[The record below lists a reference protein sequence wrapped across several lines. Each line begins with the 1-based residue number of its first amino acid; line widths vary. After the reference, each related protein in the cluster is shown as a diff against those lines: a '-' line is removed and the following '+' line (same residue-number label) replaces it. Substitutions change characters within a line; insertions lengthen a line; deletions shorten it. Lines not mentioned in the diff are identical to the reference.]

1 MSQEQVEASILES
14 VEWYAKTTEV
24 TVNNQ
29 EMFQGIRQLQQAA
42 GIDLHQAIGASR
54 ASVDLRAME
63 SVNEKVQEIAQN
75 DLKDLLKAAQ
85 YRLDKMEAP
94 SRSRD
99 LLSQMV
105 SSVRMVQD
113 DQLVDMRLELKPNR
127 SYKK

>member
-75 DLKDLLKAAQ
+75 DLKALLKAAQ

-113 DQLVDMRLELKPNR
+113 DQLVDMRL
-127 SYKK
+127 